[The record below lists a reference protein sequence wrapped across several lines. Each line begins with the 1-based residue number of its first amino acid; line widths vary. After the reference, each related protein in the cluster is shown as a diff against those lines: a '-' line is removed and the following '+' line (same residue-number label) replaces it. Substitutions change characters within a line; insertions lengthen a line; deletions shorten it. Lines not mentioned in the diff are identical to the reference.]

1 MANEILYSIGE
12 TPLKDLINAKDADK
26 KGSYC
31 CPDCK
36 QPFVLR
42 QGLKKRSH
50 FAHKSI
56 SPNCTPESALHYSF
70 KTLLHNKIQYYLEQN
85 LPLSIHW
92 KCPICND
99 VHKGNLLKKA
109 TQVRLEHD
117 LSICR
122 PDIALLDKDG
132 KTIAVIEIIVTH
144 KPSVPTIEYYT
155 KNKITPVFY
164 VLKSD
169 EDVDRLNYDYLNPDN
184 VDLCTNPKCS
194 KCSHPMQKK
203 QLIIVDSSCWK
214 CHSPMKVAAVQ
225 ANNHIELN
233 SLSPS
238 EIQIANDNGCF
249 LKKQYSNI
257 EKASYVANTCKKC
270 NRFIGEHYLF
280 SDYISD
286 PDLDRQLIDIGYSCT
301 YCDCDID
308 SKTQKSTT
316 EYTSASSFANSILR
330 RMEI

>member
-26 KGSYC
+26 NSSYF

-36 QPFVLR
+36 QPFILR
-42 QGLKKRSH
+42 KGLKKRPH

-56 SPNCTPESALHYSF
+56 SPNCTPESALHYGF
-70 KTLLHNKIQYYLEQN
+70 KTLLHNKIQHHLDQN
-85 LPLSIHW
+85 LPLNIHW
-92 KCPICND
+92 KCDICND
-99 VHKGNLLKKA
+99 IHKGNLLKKA

-117 LSICR
+117 LGICC

-132 KTIAVIEIIVTH
+132 KVIAVIEVIVTH
-144 KPSVPTIEYYT
+144 KTSETTIEYYT
-155 KNKITPVFY
+155 KNKITPVLY
-164 VLKSD
+164 ILNSD
-169 EDVDRLNYDYLNPDN
+169 QDVDRLNHDDLKPDR
-184 VDLCTNPKCS
+184 VDLCTTHPKCP
-194 KCSHPMQKK
+194 KCNHYKQKK
-203 QLIIVDSSCWK
+203 QLIIVDASCWK
-214 CHSPMKVAAVQ
+214 CHSPMKVVAVQ
-225 ANNHIELN
+225 SNIHMDLN
-233 SLSPS
+233 SLSTD

-286 PDLDRQLIDIGYSCT
+286 PDLDRQLIDIGFSCP
-301 YCDCDID
+301 DCDTNP
-308 SKTQKSTT
+308 KLQKSSP
-316 EYTSASSFANSILR
+316 EYTSASSFANSILK
-330 RMEI
+330 RMGM